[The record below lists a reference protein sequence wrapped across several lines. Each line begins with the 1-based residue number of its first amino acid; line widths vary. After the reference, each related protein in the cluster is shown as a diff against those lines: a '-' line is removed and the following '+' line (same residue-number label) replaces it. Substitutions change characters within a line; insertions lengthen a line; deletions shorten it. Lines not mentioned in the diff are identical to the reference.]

1 MKVLSM
7 VGNINQLPQ
16 LSLSELKSLPG
27 IKNAKALRI
36 LGCIELSKRLQ
47 STTLDQVII
56 SSNKD
61 VYDFYASQLIHEK
74 QEHFRAMYLD
84 SKHRVIREK
93 MLFLTVDGRINFELY
108 RGDPFFQFDPDHLER
123 RTDILTRV
131 EGLGEL
137 LGDGTSTSLAG
148 VAAEESLD
156 KDSRETLEIDTR
168 MSVKTFVLCSYCS
181 MNDIRRQVL
190 VVDERSVLYMKGSQ
204 DLSVFS
210 DDLSGKV
217 ALRILQ
223 FLE

>member
-1 MKVLSM
+1 MKIEQLAEKPREKALRKGFSELSDTELLALVIESGTKNCSAFDLSMKVLSM

-47 STTLDQVII
+47 STTLDQVVI

-93 MLFLTVDGRINFELY
+93 MLFLGSLDCSLVHPREVFKEALHLSASSIIVVHNHPS
-108 RGDPFFQFDPDHLER
+108 GDPTPSKQ
-123 RTDILTRV
+123 DI
-131 EGLGEL
+131 EI
-137 LGDGTSTSLAG
+137 TSLLNQTG
-148 VAAEESLD
+148 QIMQIPLLD
-156 KDSRETLEIDTR
+156 HIIIGHQSFYSFREGGL
-168 MSVKTFVLCSYCS
+168 L
-181 MNDIRRQVL
+181 
-190 VVDERSVLYMKGSQ
+190 
-204 DLSVFS
+204 
-210 DDLSGKV
+210 
-217 ALRILQ
+217 
-223 FLE
+223 